1 MADDSWTWLKEQ
13 TIPSDTAAGRA
24 IMSEI
29 LAQLTKHQWSEQ
41 EVFSV
46 HLALEEALVNAIK
59 HGNQLAADK
68 QVHLIC
74 KVSKEKIWIQITD
87 EGEGFDPEEVP
98 DPTMDSNLE
107 KTSGR
112 GIMLMKNFMTIVEFS
127 ESGKRVVMSKQRSDT
142 TGRSDTTKQ

>member
-24 IMSEI
+24 IMNEI

-142 TGRSDTTKQ
+142 TKQ